1 MENAIAKKPCQR
13 HNHKK
18 RVLLIEMSYKFS
30 NYIFTLCNSLSIFTP
45 CIFTLY
51 IFPEIFPIY
60 IHFPYTS
67 LSVLLFP
74 NSLN

>member
-18 RVLLIEMSYKFS
+18 RVLLIEMYYKFS
-30 NYIFTLCNSLSIFTP
+30 NYIFTLWNSLCILTP
-45 CIFTLY
+45 CMY
-51 IFPEIFPIY
+51 IHSLY